1 MKARYKK
8 FDQYFKGG
16 YCGLDVCYRLLMTK
30 KAYQL
35 RCSQINVKL
44 SEKMKKLREDRKWF
58 KHLYDVRHRI
68 KQKEQ
73 RLLRESKKQCK
84 AFLDG
89 WLNETEIPN

>member
-16 YCGLDVCYRLLMTK
+16 YCGLDVCYRLLMTE

-44 SEKMKKLREDRKWF
+44 SEKMK
-58 KHLYDVRHRI
+58 
-68 KQKEQ
+68 
-73 RLLRESKKQCK
+73 
-84 AFLDG
+84 
-89 WLNETEIPN
+89 N